1 MAFRSLEFL
10 YFFALF
16 YALYLVLQKQRR
28 LQNLLLLAACYVFYG
43 WGGWRMALLI
53 GGLTLL
59 DYLVGLG
66 LGPGKDEKAARLPRG
81 LLLFTSLGANLGALV
96 AFKYFNF
103 FAGSFFSVLNRLGV
117 EAAAPSLNLALPL
130 GISFFT
136 LKSMSYV
143 IDVYQRRSQPT
154 RSLLEYAIYV
164 AFFPALPAGPMDRAH
179 VLLPQIAR
187 PRSPSASQTAAGVYL
202 LIWGFFK
209 KLVVADNLANVVNPV
224 FADPAQYAGADYLLA
239 VLAFGVQIY
248 ADFSAYSDI
257 GRGLAKLLG
266 FELTIN
272 FRLPFLALNPTDFW
286 QRWHISFSEWLRDY
300 IFFPS
305 RRALLKLKF
314 LPELL
319 PPMIT
324 MLVSGLWH
332 GAGWTFLLWGGYH
345 GLLMVLYRR
354 FEKRPIHQDPWNSGQ
369 AFPLVGLR
377 IVLMLALV
385 SFGWLFFRAE
395 SVGQV
400 WYMLSHFRA
409 AASEQSLLFA
419 TDLLFYS
426 APLILMDT
434 VQYASGNLLVA
445 TRLPAPLRA
454 LFYAL
459 LLAGI
464 ILLAPSEVTEF
475 IYAQF

>member
-16 YALYLVLQKQRR
+16 YALYLLLQKYRR
-28 LQNLLLLAACYVFYG
+28 GQNLLLLAACYVFYG
-43 WGGWRMALLI
+43 WGGWRMVLLI

-66 LGPGKDEKAARLPRG
+66 LGQGKDDKAARLRRG
-81 LLLFTSLGANLGALV
+81 LLLLISLGANLGALGV
-96 AFKYFNF
+96 FKYFDF
-103 FAGSFFSVLNRLGV
+103 FAGNMVKVLGRLGLD
-117 EAAAPSLNLALPL
+117 AAAPALDLALPL

-154 RSLLEYAIYV
+154 RSLLDYAIYV
-164 AFFPALPAGPMDRAH
+164 AFFPALPAGPVDRAH
-179 VLLPQIAR
+179 VLLPQIAQ
-187 PRSPSASQTAAGVYL
+187 PRRPSASQAAAGVYL

-209 KLVVADNLANVVNPV
+209 KLVVADNLAGVVNPI
-224 FADPAQYAGADYLLA
+224 FADPAQYAGADYALG

-257 GRGLAKLLG
+257 ARGLAKLLG
-266 FELTIN
+266 FELTVN
-272 FRLPFLALNPTDFW
+272 FRLPFFALNPTDFW

-300 IFFPS
+300 IFFPA
-305 RRALLKLKF
+305 RRSLVKAKF

-319 PPMIT
+319 PPMLT
-324 MLVSGLWH
+324 MLASGLWH
-332 GAGWTFLLWGGYH
+332 GAGWPFVLWGGYH

-369 AFPLVGLR
+369 AYPLVMLRMLLMFGL
-377 IVLMLALV
+377 VT
-385 SFGWLFFRAE
+385 FGWLFFRAE
-395 SVGQV
+395 SLDQI
-400 WYMLSHFRA
+400 WYMLSHFSLA
-409 AASEQSLLFA
+409 DSASSLPNA

-426 APLILMDT
+426 APLILMD
-434 VQYASGNLLVA
+434 VAQYASGNLLLP

-459 LLAGI
+459 LLAAI
-464 ILLAPSEVTEF
+464 ILLTPSDVTEF